1 MKKLIMVAIVSLLL
15 FPINIKAQDDGIVA
29 AATGILAIGS
39 AIAAVEQVKE
49 RLELRAVEYVLNE
62 YPDLVEFEL
71 TTSSLNGTKFKDL
84 SSVSVVSFELT
95 DNNSKEKSVLFA
107 FTSNDWVNQYG
118 VDFSKIMWKNF
129 KKEEWNNL
137 VSEFVK
143 MVSGQEISTDNLS
156 KSIISG
162 SGVKQQIVTKD
173 FDGLTTVKNQWVVK
187 FDKLG
192 GDDYVVSDYSDEFKI
207 IYNERSL
214 CLYLKKTLDLVQL
227 KMNTIMSA
235 HRHLNTN

>member
-1 MKKLIMVAIVSLLL
+1 MKKLIMMAIVSLLL

-129 KKEEWNNL
+129 KKEEWN
-137 VSEFVK
+137 
-143 MVSGQEISTDNLS
+143 
-156 KSIISG
+156 
-162 SGVKQQIVTKD
+162 TK
-173 FDGLTTVKNQWVVK
+173 
-187 FDKLG
+187 
-192 GDDYVVSDYSDEFKI
+192 
-207 IYNERSL
+207 
-214 CLYLKKTLDLVQL
+214 
-227 KMNTIMSA
+227 
-235 HRHLNTN
+235 

>member
-1 MKKLIMVAIVSLLL
+1 MKKLIMMAIVSLLL
-15 FPINIKAQDDGIVA
+15 FPTNTKAQDDGIVA

-143 MVSGQEISTDNLS
+143 MVSGQEISILHLAEKIKQILDY
-156 KSIISG
+156 SG
-162 SGVKQQIVTKD
+162 SLVFNDKIP
-173 FDGLTTVKNQWVVK
+173 DGNPR
-187 FDKLG
+187 KLL
-192 GDDYVVSDYSDEFKI
+192 DS
-207 IYNERSL
+207 SL
-214 CLYLKKTLDLVQL
+214 INSYGWKPITNLQTGLENTYKWYLE
-227 KMNTIMSA
+227 N
-235 HRHLNTN
+235 N

>member
-1 MKKLIMVAIVSLLL
+1 MKKLIMMAIVSLLL
-15 FPINIKAQDDGIVA
+15 FPTNTKAQDDGIVA

-118 VDFSKIMWKNF
+118 VYFSKIMWK
-129 KKEEWNNL
+129 
-137 VSEFVK
+137 
-143 MVSGQEISTDNLS
+143 
-156 KSIISG
+156 
-162 SGVKQQIVTKD
+162 
-173 FDGLTTVKNQWVVK
+173 
-187 FDKLG
+187 KL
-192 GDDYVVSDYSDEFKI
+192 
-207 IYNERSL
+207 
-214 CLYLKKTLDLVQL
+214 
-227 KMNTIMSA
+227 
-235 HRHLNTN
+235 